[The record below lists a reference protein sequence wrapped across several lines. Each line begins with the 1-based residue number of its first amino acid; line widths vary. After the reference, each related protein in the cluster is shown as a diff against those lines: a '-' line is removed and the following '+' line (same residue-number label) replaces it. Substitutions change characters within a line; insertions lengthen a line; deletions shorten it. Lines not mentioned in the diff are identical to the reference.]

1 MRGKL
6 RATLFWKAW
15 RCSKCLAI
23 WRAMCLHFRLRRE
36 QQREAW
42 TEFGRETT
50 RSACRAAVRIAT
62 IKEVRVI
69 SERSAVLRNVLIQ
82 WKYMVFE
89 NKLVRYSSRDDKET
103 VYKVGSVC
111 KTGVSIPQRILFQHD
126 AGEGHQNH
134 NQSILGSREQPR
146 RSLPPPLPLPSLQ
159 RESPYDSSQYSSSLR
174 EEAFDRWKLPP
185 RSLHR
190 DHIAA
195 APGAVDNRSHSL
207 LTFQP
212 THADTNGES
221 EHMRSSSEDTAIS
234 GGNDSEL
241 RKQLAREVLVLL
253 QEISRCI

>member
-1 MRGKL
+1 
-6 RATLFWKAW
+6 
-15 RCSKCLAI
+15 
-23 WRAMCLHFRLRRE
+23 MCLHFRLRRE
-36 QQREAW
+36 QQRAAW
-42 TEFGRETT
+42 TEFGRETAK
-50 RSACRAAVRIAT
+50 SACRAAVRIAT
-62 IKEVRVI
+62 MKEVRVT

-82 WKYMVFE
+82 WKNMVFE
-89 NKLVRYSSRDDKET
+89 NKLIRYSSRDDKET

-111 KTGVSIPQRILFQHD
+111 RTGVSIPQRILFQHD

-134 NQSILGSREQPR
+134 NQSIFGSREQPR

-159 RESPYDSSQYSSSLR
+159 RESPYDPTTSSQYSSSLH

-185 RSLHR
+185 RPLHR

-195 APGAVDNRSHSL
+195 APGAVDNRSYSL

-212 THADTNGES
+212 THADINSES
-221 EHMRSSSEDTAIS
+221 ERMRSSSEDTAIS